1 MITIVIPLYNK
12 ERQVLQTLQTVFAQ
26 SYTDYEVVVVDD
38 GSTDSGAALVESL
51 GDSRIRLIHQA
62 NVGVSAAR
70 NRGIAEARGEYVAFL
85 DADDEWDSDYLATQM
100 SLAERYP
107 TCSVFATN
115 YRFRDQLGRET
126 PTILRHLRLAATDG
140 ILTNYFEVASDSHP
154 PLWTSAIMVRTAA
167 IRAIGGFPLGIRLGE
182 DLITWA
188 KLACQYKIAF
198 TQRPA
203 ATYVFASQ
211 ADRVVPDKK
220 PNMTDTV
227 GEEYAKLVK
236 TYDIP
241 YLKETAA
248 LWHKMRMVTFV
259 QLQMRKEARAEYAKI
274 KGYITPPKKYKIWYI
289 LSYMPIAVTQFLL
302 KSKSGFK

>member
-1 MITIVIPLYNK
+1 MISVVIPLYNK

-154 PLWTSAIMVRTAA
+154 PICSISIMVRTTA
-167 IRAIGGFPLGIRLGE
+167 IRAVGGFPLGIKSGE
-182 DLITWA
+182 DLLTWA
-188 KLACQYKIAF
+188 RLAVRYPIAY
-198 TQRPA
+198 TTLPK
-203 ATYVFASQ
+203 ATYNIGLSI
-211 ADRVVPDKK
+211 DNITKKGRPHDKI
-220 PNMTDTV
+220 DYV
-227 GEEYAKLVK
+227 GSA
-236 TYDIP
+236 
-241 YLKETAA
+241 LKELYAENRDTYYLRQYLS
-248 LWHKMRMVTFV
+248 LWHKMRASVH
-259 QLQMRKEARAEYAKI
+259 LAYNKSLDSIKESLTSLKYNPLNYKVYVILALSLM
-274 KGYITPPKKYKIWYI
+274 PKFIRTKI
-289 LSYMPIAVTQFLL
+289 LSLR
-302 KSKSGFK
+302 

>member
-62 NVGVSAAR
+62 NAGVSAAR

-126 PTILRHLRLAATDG
+126 PTILRHLRLATTDG

-154 PLWTSAIMVRTAA
+154 PICSISIMVRTAA
-167 IRAIGGFPLGIRLGE
+167 IRAVGGFPLGIKSGE
-182 DLITWA
+182 DLLTWA
-188 KLACQYKIAF
+188 RLAVRYPIAYTTLPKATFNVEQAHEFSNKPKRAMDPDDVVGKQLKQLYIENKKIPDLKL
-198 TQRPA
+198 
-203 ATYVFASQ
+203 
-211 ADRVVPDKK
+211 
-220 PNMTDTV
+220 
-227 GEEYAKLVK
+227 
-236 TYDIP
+236 
-241 YLKETAA
+241 YLSF
-248 LWHKMRMVTFV
+248 WHKMRASLALRFGNVRLTLNEASIALRYNPQNVKAFIFMV
-259 QLQMRKEARAEYAKI
+259 LALMP
-274 KGYITPPKKYKIWYI
+274 KGIRSR
-289 LSYMPIAVTQFLL
+289 LMSL
-302 KSKSGFK
+302 K